1 MDERTA
7 TLKSESDLVANK
19 KTVDLN
25 LREQP
30 RVGVMKF
37 THTSGSSPLEGYTI
51 KRGIG
56 VGGFGEVYFAVSD
69 TGKEVALKHIQRN
82 RDVELRGVSQ
92 CLNLK
97 HPNLVLLFNIRYDE
111 HESGW
116 VVMEYVAGESLK
128 DVIESHPQGMPDEL
142 VRSWLSGIAA
152 GTAYLHDHG
161 IVHRDLKPGNI
172 FLDEG
177 LVKIGDYGLSK
188 FISVSRRSGQTES
201 VGTFHYMAPEIG
213 KGSYGKEI
221 DVYALGVV
229 LYEMLTGDVPFDGE
243 TGHEIIMKHL
253 TDAPDLSPLSAPYRE
268 IIAKALSKDPAN
280 RYSTVGQ
287 MVEPL
292 GIELSGTQS
301 VPLVHQGNTQDA
313 LATVDERED
322 PEGIGETVSLGVS
335 TSVKAVL
342 VPSGESVANTGGYRR
357 KGTRGKSPSKFS
369 AALKVILVVVAA
381 VFFAGNSLLLLSLFI
396 LSGIF
401 YLGYLGVRGLM
412 PSSAPG
418 TCPPAPPGA
427 GSHEAGPTK
436 TRGGRGKRYLSW
448 QELGYQVLREK
459 TLRQRTVELVGS
471 LLMSALV
478 MVVLGVVSLI
488 LRVVMG
494 NHDLTGSVI
503 IWASTYAW
511 ITCSSLIG
519 AWTVLI
525 AHKFWEARKPD
536 AALRRFA
543 MLVMGLGVGAASFG
557 LSNWL
562 LVEPT
567 YWISGLSEI
576 SGSYPS
582 SVYAPDGS
590 PQLLAFLGYF
600 AGLFVVLRLWK
611 GADPMRTTRLSFW
624 RTAGAVFWA
633 LLLHL
638 FFPFPQGLLIT
649 GMIAIAVQLAAPWID
664 SSERARI
671 RESQQNYA

>member
-1 MDERTA
+1 MHERTA
-7 TLKSESDLVANK
+7 TLKSESDLIVNK

-25 LREQP
+25 LSEQP
-30 RVGVMKF
+30 QVGVMKF
-37 THTSGSSPLEGYTI
+37 THTSGSRPLEGYTI

-97 HPNLVLLFNIRYDE
+97 HPNLVSLFNIRYDE
-111 HESGW
+111 QESGW
-116 VVMEYVAGESLK
+116 VVMEYVTGESLK

-142 VRSWLSGIAA
+142 VRSWISGIAA

-243 TGHEIIMKHL
+243 TGQEIIMKHL

-268 IIAKALSKDPAN
+268 VVAKALSKDPAN

-287 MVEPL
+287 MVAPL
-292 GIELSGTQS
+292 GIELSKTQP
-301 VPLVHQGNTQDA
+301 VPSIQHVKARDA
-313 LATVDERED
+313 FPIVDEGQERET
-322 PEGIGETVSLGVS
+322 IAETVRLGVS
-335 TSVKAVL
+335 TSAKAVL
-342 VPSGESVANTGGYRR
+342 VPSEESVGNAVGYRR
-357 KGTRGKSPSKFS
+357 KGNRGESPSKFS
-369 AALKVILVVVAA
+369 APLKVILVVVVVA
-381 VFFAGNSLLLLSLFI
+381 FFVSNSPLLLFLSI
-396 LSGIF
+396 MSGLC
-401 YLGYLGVRGLM
+401 YLGYLEVRALM
-412 PSSAPG
+412 PSSAPD
-418 TCPPAPPGA
+418 TRSPAAPG
-427 GSHEAGPTK
+427 GGNHEAAPTK
-436 TRGGRGKRYLSW
+436 TRRVRRKRYLSW

-459 TLRQRTVELVGS
+459 TLQQRTVELVGS

-488 LRVVMG
+488 LGVVMG
-494 NHDLTGSVI
+494 NYDLTGSVP

-525 AHKFWEARKPD
+525 AHKFWEGRKPD

-543 MLVMGLGVGAASFG
+543 MLVMGLGVGAVSFG

-567 YWISGLSEI
+567 YLISGLSEI

-590 PQLLAFLGYF
+590 PQLLAYLGYF
-600 AGLFVVLRLWK
+600 AGLFVVLRFWK

-638 FFPFPQGLLIT
+638 FFPFPRGLLIT

-671 RESQQNYA
+671 RESQRSYV